1 MFSIALGTSFAQKI
15 NKTKDVTMTIIGDGG
30 MEEGIVYET
39 LNLASFHSLDI
50 FICENNRYSVHTN
63 IKRKNKI

>member
-1 MFSIALGTSFAQKI
+1 MFSIALGTSFAQKL

-39 LNLASFHSLDI
+39 LIWLHFI
-50 FICENNRYSVHTN
+50 FCNNFYM
-63 IKRKNKI
+63 